1 MVSQRGQARFYFP
14 PQGFAFNRVQAR
26 RIEPVAVMQEQQLST
41 VLDMA
46 KAYGHGTATTY
57 QYEGHEWFLVGN
69 NASHMFYLR
78 EDEGEG
84 STVVWRLSSCE
95 DGDNVIIACASLAD
109 VGYIGHY

>member
-1 MVSQRGQARFYFP
+1 MEVLDELELLEAQQER
-14 PQGFAFNRVQAR
+14 
-26 RIEPVAVMQEQQLST
+26 EAVMQEQQLST